1 MSHKSLNEY
10 LDAARQNP
18 SLMDAFARAV
28 SQEAKKAGYDVT
40 IADVMSMVDAL
51 PNPTALP
58 HHVGGA
64 STMALGEEDANGM
77 RIRRPSGPTLTTL
90 ALGEEGN
97 PPRISKSGE
106 PTDPKDGGVTTQAIG
121 EEEKK
126 PQPKK
131 DDTFSD
137 PIVTSFM
144 IGEED
149 DKPQP
154 KKPGGPKR

>member
-28 SQEAKKAGYDVT
+28 SQEAKKAGFDVT
-40 IADVMSMVDAL
+40 ISDVMSMVDAL

-77 RIRRPSGPTLTTL
+77 RTRRPSGPTLTTL

-97 PPRISKSGE
+97 SPRLPKPVE
-106 PTDPKDGGVTTQAIG
+106 PTDPKEGGITTMA
-121 EEEKK
+121 
-126 PQPKK
+126 
-131 DDTFSD
+131 
-137 PIVTSFM
+137 V
-144 IGEED
+144 GEED
-149 DKPQP
+149 DKP
-154 KKPGGPKR
+154 KTNKPGGPKR